1 MPDQKK
7 DIEIIQMI
15 LSGDQKAFDTLYK
28 KYSRLYYLTCLRYF
42 KNRQE
47 AEDMVQE
54 SFINIFKSLKQY
66 DSSKS
71 NFSTWSN
78 RVVVNVCLQQI
89 RRKNIFKDFDDII
102 DLAQTIKVEPNALN
116 HLNLKDL
123 TRLILN
129 LPKGYRTV
137 FNMYV
142 IDGFTHKEIGEQ
154 LGISTST
161 SKTQLMKARKML
173 QLNLKK
179 TDYLPNGNYAYGG

>member
-1 MPDQKK
+1 MSDQKN
-7 DIEIIQMI
+7 DIEIIQKI
-15 LSGDQKAFDTLYK
+15 ISGDQKSFDIIYE
-28 KYSRLYYLTCLRYF
+28 KYSRLYFLTCIRYF

-47 AEDMVQE
+47 AEDLVQE
-54 SFINIFKSLKQY
+54 AFISIFKSLKQY
-66 DSSKS
+66 DHTKS

-78 RVVVNVCLQQI
+78 RVVVNVCLQQL
-89 RRKNIFKDFDDII
+89 RRKNIFRDVDDII
-102 DLAQTIKVEPNALN
+102 DIAQNVVVEPTAVD

-123 TRLILN
+123 TKLILN

-142 IDGFTHKEIGEQ
+142 IDGFTHKEIGDQ

-173 QLNLKK
+173 QLNLKS
-179 TDYLPNGNYAYGG
+179 TEQLPNGSYAYGR